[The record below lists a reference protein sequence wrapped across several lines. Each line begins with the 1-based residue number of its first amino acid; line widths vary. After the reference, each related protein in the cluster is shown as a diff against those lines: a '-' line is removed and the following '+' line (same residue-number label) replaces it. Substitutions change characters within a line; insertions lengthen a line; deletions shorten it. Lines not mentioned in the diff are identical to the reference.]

1 MDQATTLFFAMW
13 HARCEILRHS
23 SRESCI
29 LSTKI
34 VCDLFNQLGV
44 RAMPVTV
51 DVVGMNTAAL
61 EKAKRGEDPNC
72 SEGSPDFASRC
83 KVDPDAEE
91 PEGSKWPG
99 HLVLV
104 AGRWMFDPSADQFAR
119 PDFDFIVRPMMV
131 EFESEEMLEAWLYDG
146 VRQGIELPDGGVIS
160 YEAHPE
166 VLTYRIS
173 SDWEDTKEG
182 DGLWESVM
190 AKTHGLVGIYE
201 DVEELPDLPDLP
213 PSRSSDEPMTPER
226 MADTLKSIAELGYD
240 LSDLVKREA
249 AEKRRVE
256 MRKAAIAQRRG
267 QDIHRTIEDLGS

>member
-1 MDQATTLFFAMW
+1 MDQSALLFFSMW

-23 SRESCI
+23 NRESCI

-34 VCDLFNQLGV
+34 VCDLFNQIGV

-51 DVVGMNTAAL
+51 DVIGMNQVAY
-61 EKAKRGEDPNC
+61 EKSQKGIDLDI

-83 KVDPDAEE
+83 KVDPLAEN
-91 PEGSKWPG
+91 PEGTTWPG

-131 EFESEEMLEAWLYDG
+131 EFESDEMLEAWLYEG
-146 VRQGIELPDGGVIS
+146 LRQGCELPDGGVIS
-160 YEAHPE
+160 YQAHPD
-166 VLTYRIS
+166 VLTYRVS
-173 SDWEDTKEG
+173 SDWEDSKQG

-190 AKTHGLVGIYE
+190 AKTHGLIGLYE

-213 PSRSSDEPMTPER
+213 PSRSSNDPMTPETIEN
-226 MADTLKSIAELGYD
+226 MAKSIGELGY
-240 LSDLVKREA
+240 SMADLVKREGE
-249 AEKRRVE
+249 EKERVRQ
-256 MRKAAIAQRRG
+256 RKAELARR
-267 QDIHRTIEDLGS
+267 RAEA